1 MLLDQSRFPLVFIQA
16 DTPSELSEDAQM
28 EALLG
33 RAAPFVLIAPAQA
46 KHDHGDETPDERKQR
61 ALQFKSWRERLRRL
75 CRGVIV
81 VQGGKPLAAPFRLA
95 AEGFGKAVGVTVR
108 FVDDEAAA
116 VVTATAMLEPGP

>member
-1 MLLDQSRFPLVFIQA
+1 MHLDQTRFPLVFIQA
-16 DTPSELSEDAQM
+16 DTPSDFSYEAQM
-28 EALLG
+28 DALLG

-46 KHDHGDETPDERKQR
+46 KHDHGEETPEERKQR
-61 ALQFKSWRERLRRL
+61 ALQFKTWRERLRRL

-81 VQGGKPLAAPFRLA
+81 VLDGKPLAAPFRLA

-116 VVTATAMLEPGP
+116 VATGTVMLEREG